1 MGIRYKVSLT
11 SEEREYLEKFS
22 KTGTKAARSV
32 LMARALLLID
42 AGEAGPQLS
51 EDLVSQATG
60 LSCRPIERLKKRFVE
75 DGLEAALERKHRETP
90 PTPVKF
96 DGDFEAHLIALACSD
111 PPEGRTRWTVRLL
124 AEKAVELAITDSVS
138 PMTVCNTLKKTNFS
152 LTARSTGKSRQTTT
166 RPL

>member
-1 MGIRYKVSLT
+1 MGVRYKVTLT
-11 SEEREYLEKFS
+11 SEEREMLDKFS

-32 LMARALLLID
+32 LLARALLLVD
-42 AGEAGPQLS
+42 SGEYGPHLMEEQ
-51 EDLVSQATG
+51 VSQAIG

-75 DGLEAALERKHRETP
+75 EGLEAALERKQRETS
-90 PTPVKF
+90 PTPIKF
-96 DGDFEAHLIALACSD
+96 DGSFEARLIALACSD

-152 LTARSTGKSRQTTT
+152 LTAHSTGKSRQTTAG
-166 RPL
+166 PL

>member
-1 MGIRYKVSLT
+1 MGIRYKVTLT
-11 SEEREYLEKFS
+11 TEEREYLEKFS

-32 LMARALLLID
+32 LMARALLLVD
-42 AGEAGPQLS
+42 AGEHGPHGT
-51 EDLVSQATG
+51 EEVVSQATG

-75 DGLEAALERKHRETP
+75 EGLDAALERKQRETP

-111 PPEGRTRWTVRLL
+111 PPLGRSRWTVRLL
-124 AEKAVELAITDSVS
+124 AEKAVELAIVDSVS
-138 PMTVCNTLKKTNFS
+138 PMTVCNILKKTNFS

-166 RPL
+166 QPL